1 MSQQL
6 RLLPPP
12 KPLTERFGAAFFR
25 GIPKLPGVYRMF
37 GERDELLYVGQSAN
51 LHDRLGG
58 YRHVH
63 PDRDSRKTVRL
74 VHRVRR
80 IAWEVCDSPVSA
92 VLRENELLRT
102 LRPPF
107 NRMNVYPQ
115 ACRFI
120 AVSRE
125 DKAVC
130 LALTRDMETEG
141 TLYGAFKGAA
151 PAFAALV
158 RLLFVM
164 SHPAAALQSFP
175 ARLLT
180 GDRLRQMKVPMPE
193 ALEASV
199 RRYLTGESDELIAH
213 MTETCAAARFATLFE
228 QNLLL
233 ADLLMLDEF
242 FVTGPARLRRMRQQ
256 VESKT
261 DWVRPEI
268 MVDWLATEKFA
279 AGTAPGT
286 NNRRRPKP
294 HPNQMRDHDE
304 RACVRCDSAIV

>member
-1 MSQQL
+1 MSRQL
-6 RLLPPP
+6 RLLPVP

-25 GIPKLPGVYRMF
+25 GIPRVPGVYRMF
-37 GERDELLYVGQSAN
+37 DADNRLLYVGQSAN
-51 LHDRLGG
+51 LHERLGS

-63 PDRDSRKTVRL
+63 PDRDSKKTVRL
-74 VHRVRR
+74 VHLVRR
-80 IAWEVCDSPVSA
+80 IEWEVCHTPVRA

-115 ACRFI
+115 ACWFI
-120 AVSRE
+120 AVARE

-130 LALTRDMETEG
+130 LLLTRDMEAER
-141 TLYGAFKGAA
+141 TLHGAFKGAA

-158 RLLFVM
+158 RLLFVL
-164 SHPAAALQSFP
+164 SRPEVALQSFP

-180 GDRLRQMKVPMPE
+180 GDRLRRIKMPMTD

-213 MTETCAAARFATLFE
+213 MTEACAAARFATLFE

-233 ADLLMLDEF
+233 ADLLKLDEF

-261 DWVRPEI
+261 DWVRSEI

-286 NNRRRPKP
+286 NNRRSPKP
-294 HPNQMRDHDE
+294 HPNQMRDHEE
-304 RACVRCDSAIV
+304 RACVRSDCATV